1 MFGHKGTRCDDG
13 PAEAARVGVG
23 GNTLMGEK
31 EMDNVL
37 PSGTTT
43 LHNMTEGNRRKSYSE
58 VVAEEVKRKARVS
71 VGDSTTDKALNKR
84 DDVVVSFPGAT
95 IEEIAERMKKSMGP
109 GKG

>member
-13 PAEAARVGVG
+13 TAEAARVGVG

-43 LHNMTEGNRRKSYSE
+43 GQNMTEGNRRKSYSE
-58 VVAEEVKRKARVS
+58 VAAEEVRRKARVF

-84 DDVVVSFPGAT
+84 ADVVVSFPGAT